1 MAELRTQGP
10 PGGTAHLARDKATED
25 DMRARYNQ
33 LKDAIDDINRRRH
46 AVFIRRPF
54 PWIYKS
60 ERDIRIRVG
69 FEDPEELM
77 SLTKYLQDSNPLV
90 QAEAREILQSQ
101 EWQDLNRIE
110 RNIRPMEEDLW
121 DQLEKKRKENNLN
134 QVMARGEGKPN
145 VSPHMRRG
153 EYWHAGV
160 NRR

>member
-25 DMRARYNQ
+25 DMRARYTQ

-77 SLTKYLQDSNPLV
+77 SLTKYLGDSNPLV

-145 VSPHMRRG
+145 VSPLSTPHMRRG
-153 EYWHAGV
+153 
-160 NRR
+160 